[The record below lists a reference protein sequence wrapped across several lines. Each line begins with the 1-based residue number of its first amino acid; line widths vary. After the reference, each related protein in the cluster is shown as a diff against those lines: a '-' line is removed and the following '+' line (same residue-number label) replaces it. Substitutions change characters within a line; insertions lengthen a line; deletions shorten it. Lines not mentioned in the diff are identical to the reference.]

1 MVFWNLFSVLLQG
14 NLHPIT
20 HQNMTGFH
28 SDHIL
33 TCNTINLILMWL
45 YDVVKKFH
53 IMGFQHCHPT
63 FEFEWTLGKL
73 LHLNI
78 PWCISTYWKQICF
91 EWNEWMSEIY
101 LSMNAKQILSYSKW
115 IVSFKFLSQKPLPH
129 QSRCVTA
136 SFSQSNF
143 KCWWRDRKSVV

>member
-1 MVFWNLFSVLLQG
+1 MSGHGVSFNMPFQTYEFQSVGMCHPVIKQWTKSKPKYTINFFFIMVFWNLFSVLLQG

-33 TCNTINLILMWL
+33 TGNTINLILMWL

-63 FEFEWTLGKL
+63 FEFEWTFGKL

-91 EWNEWMSEIY
+91 TN
-101 LSMNAKQILSYSKW
+101 
-115 IVSFKFLSQKPLPH
+115 
-129 QSRCVTA
+129 
-136 SFSQSNF
+136 
-143 KCWWRDRKSVV
+143 